1 MAHANDNPGTGAA
14 RHADETATPA
24 EVARSLQPTP
34 PDTDTADTTGATIA
48 PTPHGAAVGA
58 DWAANAD
65 IAAADRDDP
74 NVDHANAPGPTG
86 ARPPEPDSALES
98 LGKAITDPVME
109 ASGEADQSDAGTRR
123 REAGERARAQEAQ
136 EARDQAGQS

>member
-34 PDTDTADTTGATIA
+34 PDTDTTGATIA

-86 ARPPEPDSALES
+86 ARPHEPDSALES